1 MNFEIVFKR
10 KLIIII
16 ALLIT
21 INIIFCLISFRFFSS
36 ANYIKCIYAVISV
49 NCTEQTCVE
58 ISDAPSKIVLS
69 SPENFQET
77 FEKYLED
84 NGYTYLED
92 ERLGSIHVISKNE
105 KKEYVHCST
114 NRYYSKWIWE

>member
-1 MNFEIVFKR
+1 MDFKIIFKR
-10 KLIIII
+10 KLINII
-16 ALLIT
+16 ALLIA
-21 INIIFCLISFRFFSS
+21 INIVFCLISFRLFSS
-36 ANYIKCIYAVISV
+36 TNYIKSIYAVISV
-49 NCTEQTCVE
+49 NCTEQTCIE
-58 ISDAPSKIVLS
+58 IRNTPTKIVLS

-77 FEKYLED
+77 FEQYLED

-92 ERLGSIHVISKNE
+92 ERLGSIHVILKNN